1 MKVEY
6 LLEIRYGECNK
17 SGHEWNSSV
26 DKGEYNGVEKK
37 IQESSSRV
45 LSINQLD
52 KASKGRRYIKNGRYD
67 IFRK

>member
-6 LLEIRYGECNK
+6 LLEIRHGECNK

-26 DKGEYNGVEKK
+26 DKGIEKK

-52 KASKGRRYIKNGRYD
+52 KAD
-67 IFRK
+67 IFSENNNKLIC

>member
-37 IQESSSRV
+37 NKSQAAEFSQ
-45 LSINQLD
+45 SIN
-52 KASKGRRYIKNGRYD
+52 
-67 IFRK
+67 

>member
-17 SGHEWNSSV
+17 RAHEWNSGV
-26 DKGEYNGVEKK
+26 DKGEYNGAEKK
-37 IQESSSRV
+37 IQESNSRV

-52 KASKGRRYIKNGRYD
+52 KAD
-67 IFRK
+67 IFNENNNKLIC

>member
-6 LLEIRYGECNK
+6 LLEIRYGESNK

-37 IQESSSRV
+37 IQSQAAEFSQ
-45 LSINQLD
+45 SIN
-52 KASKGRRYIKNGRYD
+52 
-67 IFRK
+67 

>member
-52 KASKGRRYIKNGRYD
+52 KAD
-67 IFRK
+67 IFSENNNKPIC

>member
-37 IQESSSRV
+37 NTRVKQPSS
-45 LSINQLD
+45 LNQ
-52 KASKGRRYIKNGRYD
+52 STR
-67 IFRK
+67 